1 MNGKSTAWFKISAVC
16 GILTPIIAF
25 TFIFLAIASFPEFS
39 WTNNALSDLG
49 VQEGIAA
56 VLFNSGL
63 IISGILAFVFAV
75 GLVKFLS
82 EQLLGRI
89 GALVFAIDTLMLV
102 AIGVFSENFGR
113 IHYYVSVMF
122 FALFPISILIIF
134 ATLLHRGK
142 VKTGLFTLLV
152 AAIAAVAWII
162 QFTIKF
168 GSNVAI
174 PETISAL
181 SASAWSIVLGFQMF
195 EKASQS
201 AQ

>member
-1 MNGKSTAWFKISAVC
+1 MNGKSAAWFKISAVC

-49 VQEGIAA
+49 VQEGITA

-142 VKTGLFTLLV
+142 VKTGLFTLLI

-181 SASAWSIVLGFQMF
+181 SASAWSIVFGFQMF
-195 EKASQS
+195 QKASQS
-201 AQ
+201 TQ

>member
-1 MNGKSTAWFKISAVC
+1 MNGKSAAWFKISAVC

>member
-1 MNGKSTAWFKISAVC
+1 MNGKSAAWFKISAVC

-195 EKASQS
+195 QKASQPT
-201 AQ
+201 Q